1 MEAGSKDVL
10 RSAGLPGIKVPTVP
24 MVRLVQQRGEAA
36 AVAWFPERNR
46 LIHSSFKK
54 KKKEIEAVRV
64 GGSTSSRPCPWS
76 PIVQEGSGVLGSR
89 SEAGQEVWGRL
100 CFSCWFPA
108 PACGCLHSS

>member
-46 LIHSSFKK
+46 LIHSSLKK
-54 KKKEIEAVRV
+54 KKGNR
-64 GGSTSSRPCPWS
+64 SSPSRWVHLFTALSLEPYSAGRKWS
-76 PIVQEGSGVLGSR
+76 
-89 SEAGQEVWGRL
+89 AGESV
-100 CFSCWFPA
+100 
-108 PACGCLHSS
+108 

>member
-46 LIHSSFKK
+46 LIHSSLKK
-54 KKKEIEAVRV
+54 KRK
-64 GGSTSSRPCPWS
+64 
-76 PIVQEGSGVLGSR
+76 
-89 SEAGQEVWGRL
+89 
-100 CFSCWFPA
+100 
-108 PACGCLHSS
+108 